1 MEAHPDFGRCNGDIG
16 GHVDEIAKDLAGL
29 GVVVAAH
36 AAGGQ
41 AVEGRG
47 EDEEGHVEIDFE
59 PDRGGKRD
67 SMWKKHARRRRV
79 RFSSQHPLVVTDDQN
94 LKTEDFAYIRDP
106 DRRLVVAE
114 FLDE

>member
-47 EDEEGHVEIDFE
+47 EDEEGHVEIDF
-59 PDRGGKRD
+59 D
-67 SMWKKHARRRRV
+67 
-79 RFSSQHPLVVTDDQN
+79 
-94 LKTEDFAYIRDP
+94 
-106 DRRLVVAE
+106 
-114 FLDE
+114 